1 MFTKNKAACRLP
13 IPHTEPSPR
22 LSQTGAK
29 TKKIAPGTRSIS
41 SRWFRVSA
49 NNGGCRPHKVAVIYI
64 WQHWLHIFY
73 TAIAY
78 RIKNNA

>member
-1 MFTKNKAACRLP
+1 MQAPYPAHGALAQALPNKGRKPRKLHREPEVSAAD
-13 IPHTEPSPR
+13 
-22 LSQTGAK
+22 GAD
-29 TKKIAPGTRSIS
+29 
-41 SRWFRVSA
+41 VSA